1 MSGTGPCATCVAH
14 LGPEPLVWTP
24 PGVDHIRVLGRYD
37 GPAGVL
43 VRGLKFANHRAPVH
57 ALGAALAAVGRR
69 EGDLPD
75 LVTWVPSTV
84 ERRNRRGVEHAALL
98 ARATGR
104 ALGVPVRR
112 LLLRAPGP
120 PQSTRSLHQRRRGPT
135 MRSRRLAPGAAI
147 VIIDDVVTTGTS
159 LATAAAAL
167 RAAGASRV
175 SAIVVAGTT
184 GGGGARPRDGVGR

>member
-1 MSGTGPCATCVAH
+1 MAH

-24 PGVDHIRVLGRYD
+24 PGVDRIRVLGCYD

-43 VRGLKFANHRAPVH
+43 VRGLKFANRRTPVR
-57 ALGAALAAVGRR
+57 ALGAALAGIGIRN
-69 EGDLPD
+69 DDPPD

-104 ALGVPVRR
+104 ELGIPVRR

-120 PQSTRSLHQRRRGPT
+120 PQSTRDLRQRRNGPT
-135 MRSRRLAPGAAI
+135 LRSRRFAHGASI
-147 VIIDDVVTTGTS
+147 VIVDDVVTTGTS
-159 LATAAAAL
+159 LSTAADAL

-175 SAIVVAGTT
+175 SAVAVAATT
-184 GGGGARPRDGVGR
+184 GGTTRRPAPRHPR